1 MSPELVLLL
10 NNSDG
15 MGEFNPE
22 LADIFSLGV
31 TFLRIILKFDFVS
44 I

>member
-1 MSPELVLLL
+1 MAPELIEIK
-10 NNSDG
+10 DG
-15 MGEFNPE
+15 FGKGEFNPE

-31 TFLRIILKFDFVS
+31 TFLQIILRFDFES